1 MQKRKIFK
9 EKIFEKKGYVHAQ
22 PESGKKNF
30 KTKKKT
36 LKKESDDD
44 MIVLIPCTNV
54 FNV

>member
-30 KTKKKT
+30 KTKKR